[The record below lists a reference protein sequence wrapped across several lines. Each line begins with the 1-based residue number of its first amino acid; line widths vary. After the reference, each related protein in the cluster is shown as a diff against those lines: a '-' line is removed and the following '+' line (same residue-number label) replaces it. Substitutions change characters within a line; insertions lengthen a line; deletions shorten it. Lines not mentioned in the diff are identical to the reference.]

1 MNPRFYTS
9 TYAALAAIC
18 TSDDVAA
25 AAYLFNG
32 DRPTVIRV
40 LQEEEQYGGGYLLII
55 EDDGLSVNRKHFRT
69 IDELVLLL
77 APEPDDHPTYN
88 EAAFKVIEDFKAYAT
103 SSGGTR

>member
-1 MNPRFYTS
+1 MD
-9 TYAALAAIC
+9 AALAAIC

-32 DRPTVIRV
+32 DRPTIIRV
-40 LQEEEQYGGGYLLII
+40 SREEEQYGGGYLLII

-77 APEPDDHPTYN
+77 APEPDDHLTFN
-88 EAAFKVIEDFKAYAT
+88 GAVLKVIGDFKAYAT
-103 SSGGTR
+103 AISGTR